1 MTMHRIIRAARGG
14 LAIVLAMACHPALAA
29 SGNTTSV
36 TGTASAV
43 VTQPI
48 TLKAVSSLQFGT
60 IAQPVS
66 GGTLVLSPQST
77 ITTTGDVGAS
87 RSIAQST
94 TPAAA
99 TFSVTGLSGALFS
112 VSGSSSVTI
121 SNGTKTMTVSGFTI
135 NGSFSGGQIGV
146 NGSATFNIGATL
158 TIAPAQAI
166 GTYTGLFPI
175 TVTYY

>member
-1 MTMHRIIRAARGG
+1 MQRINRAARVI
-14 LAIVLAMACHPALAA
+14 LAMVLATACHPALAA
-29 SGNTTSV
+29 SGNTASV

-48 TLKAVSSLQFGT
+48 TLKAISSLQFGT
-60 IAQPVS
+60 IAQPVA

-87 RSIAQST
+87 RAIAQST
-94 TPAAA
+94 APAPAS
-99 TFSVTGLSGALFS
+99 FSVTGASGALFS
-112 VSGSSSVTI
+112 VSGPTSVTL
-121 SNGTKTMTVSGFTI
+121 SNGSKTMTVSSFTI
-135 NGSFSGGQIGV
+135 NSSFSGAQIGV

-158 TIAPAQAI
+158 TIGPAQAI
-166 GTYTGLFPI
+166 GTYTGTFPI